1 MEKAVGDPSFPL
13 TAFASSG
20 LPVAYVSSNPNVA
33 VISGNIVTVIDSG
46 ATTITAMQ
54 VGDDR
59 YDPAHPVSLQ
69 LHVIPPVTK
78 DDQNITF
85 APILVEKTRD
95 DPPFQLIAS
104 ATSSGERHPVY
115 NLPVTFTVDDNGSA
129 SVDSAGVVTLD
140 GIAGEISITAHQSGS
155 AYVHP
160 AIPVTHVFQ
169 VTTKQRQ
176 EVLFPS
182 KVLPNMPM
190 NHRAFILQ
198 GVRVN
203 SSTPLQITSSNSTR
217 VRIVD
222 GNRVVPVGI
231 GSVDL
236 TITASGN
243 AQYIA
248 AEPVILELP
257 VVYPTKA
264 NWLKF
269 RRGDVRYDGTRERFV
284 RRLMAREGISEAN
297 ATKVF
302 DEDYSD
308 SDGDGFSNLF
318 ERAIGSD
325 SLGPDN
331 WKDLPFRSR
340 LNTNSNQAISIV
352 RFKSPL
358 ATTGENFQYHI
369 EKSTDL
375 RTWTSSGFKSSPH
388 RVDLG
393 AEMERVVYET
403 DTPLPSGG
411 RNFLRLRITTP

>member
-1 MEKAVGDPSFPL
+1 M
-13 TAFASSG
+13 
-20 LPVAYVSSNPNVA
+20 
-33 VISGNIVTVIDSG
+33 
-46 ATTITAMQ
+46 
-54 VGDDR
+54 
-59 YDPAHPVSLQ
+59 
-69 LHVIPPVTK
+69 
-78 DDQNITF
+78 
-85 APILVEKTRD
+85 
-95 DPPFQLIAS
+95 
-104 ATSSGERHPVY
+104 
-115 NLPVTFTVDDNGSA
+115 
-129 SVDSAGVVTLD
+129 
-140 GIAGEISITAHQSGS
+140 
-155 AYVHP
+155 
-160 AIPVTHVFQ
+160 
-169 VTTKQRQ
+169 
-176 EVLFPS
+176 
-182 KVLPNMPM
+182 
-190 NHRAFILQ
+190 
-198 GVRVN
+198 
-203 SSTPLQITSSNSTR
+203 
-217 VRIVD
+217 D

-243 AQYIA
+243 AHYIP
-248 AEPVILELP
+248 AEPVTRSLT
-257 VVYPTKA
+257 VVKPTKA
-264 NWLKF
+264 NWLAF

-284 RRLMAREGISEAN
+284 RRIMAREGISEAN

-388 RVDLG
+388 RVNLG

-403 DTPLPSGG
+403 DAPLPSGG